1 MAAVLDIGMMKHNR
15 ESFPEPTGTTTRQ
28 LSERRRLAYLAVSV
42 LIGVTFTLLIL
53 ETASFLFLKIDGQ
66 SQPFLW
72 RPYQETIL
80 GRDQFREAY
89 RTLDPHLAFTYGK
102 NSPKLAAVREKY
114 TWMEGFVVY
123 GDMSKGLQRPIIL
136 ALGGSTTD
144 GVKFPNSWPEQLAK
158 MLKERNIPGT
168 VVNGGIGGYTSSQE
182 LLKLI
187 RDGLEFQPN
196 IVITLNGVNDAL
208 NYGLPGHLMVQPYQ
222 ENVMQVATGAEDG
235 RWFPNTVTLFRR
247 LFPKSTDIDYTLGL
261 TSNRSRASLYR
272 KNAQLMNVTCL
283 SQGCRFY
290 DVIQPFSFFKSRH
303 ARPNPESVGSEYIKV
318 VTALYEAILPFTQQH
333 EFIHDATQA
342 LEGTDQIVYQ
352 NDGVHLTDEG
362 NRIIAE
368 YMLNMIKDRL
378 PAQ

>member
-1 MAAVLDIGMMKHNR
+1 MMYNHP
-15 ESFPEPTGTTTRQ
+15 SFPDQTGTTTSQ
-28 LSERRRLAYLAVSV
+28 LSFTRRLTYLVVSI
-42 LIGVTFTLLIL
+42 LIGLTVTLLLL
-53 ETASFLFLKIDGQ
+53 ETASYFLLKMEGKA
-66 SQPFLW
+66 QPFLW
-72 RPYQETIL
+72 RPYEETIL

-102 NSPKLAAVREKY
+102 NSPKLAAVRQKY

-144 GVKFPNSWPEQLAK
+144 GVKFPNSWPEQLARL
-158 MLKERNIPGT
+158 LKERNLPGT
-168 VVNGGIGGYTSSQE
+168 VINGGIGGYTSSQE

-247 LFPKSTDIDYTLGL
+247 AFPKSTDIDYTLGL
-261 TSNRSRASLYR
+261 TSNRPRASLYR
-272 KNAQLMNVTCL
+272 KNVELMNASCL

-290 DVIQPFSFFKSRH
+290 DVIQPFSFFNSRH
-303 ARPNPESVGSEYIKV
+303 ARPNPESVGTEYIRA
-318 VTALYEAILPFTQQH
+318 VTTLYQAILPFKQRH
-333 EFIHDATQA
+333 DYIRDATQV
-342 LEGTDQIVYQ
+342 LEGTDQAVYQ

-368 YMLNMIKDRL
+368 YMLEMIKDHL
-378 PAQ
+378 QAQ